1 MVERILVAT
10 DGSSRSLDAVRG
22 AVELAVQHHLEL
34 IAVTVVPREAMNYS
48 DGLFACALED
58 IERVETA
65 VRSKA
70 RSVLFD
76 VVKSAG
82 YDPERSDV
90 EAIVSDQFAAA
101 TIAVAERCRS
111 DLIIMAPRRRNRLAQ
126 FLLGN
131 DARNIQMRVQ
141 IPVFVMP

>member
-10 DGSSRSLDAVRG
+10 DGSSRSLNAVRG
-22 AVELAVQHHLEL
+22 AVELAVQHRLEL

-48 DGLFACALED
+48 DGLFACSLED

-65 VRSKA
+65 ARSKA
-70 RSVLFD
+70 RSVLME

-82 YDPERSDV
+82 YDPGRSSVD
-90 EAIVSDQFAAA
+90 AIVSDQFATA
-101 TIAVAERCRS
+101 TIAVAEKCRS
-111 DLIIMAPRRRNRLAQ
+111 DLIIVAPRRHNRIAQ

-131 DARNIQMRVQ
+131 DARNVQMRVKV
-141 IPVFVMP
+141 PVFVMR